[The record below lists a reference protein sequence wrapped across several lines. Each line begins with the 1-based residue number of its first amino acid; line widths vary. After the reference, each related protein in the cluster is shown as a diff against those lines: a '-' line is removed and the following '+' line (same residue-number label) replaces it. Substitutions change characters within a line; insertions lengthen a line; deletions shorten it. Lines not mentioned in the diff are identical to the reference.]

1 MKLIYPEQLFD
12 YIKYDTYF
20 FYVLV
25 GNDFFLIKE
34 NKDYIK
40 YYFYKKNFI
49 IHNNLQI
56 VCNTSFHNITNLFK
70 TNDLFNYKHCFIIT
84 INNTC
89 KSNIKKEFILLCA
102 KLVSNKLCIIFYYED
117 NYNYCDIVSYFKYIS
132 INTLIVNCNT
142 IPKNRLLN
150 WLKSYSNN
158 NNVVLNK
165 CCFKYLEKLYN
176 SNLEFIINLIKI
188 LKTSYPKNYNIDI
201 NNINTYLCKYN
212 NNTYDELDKIINI
225 LFKKN
230 DINII
235 SIIKILFNY
244 QEESSILVRLIQNK
258 LMLIIHNKFH
268 NKKNISNIEHV
279 IYFDNEKIKNIIN
292 ILYNME
298 LDIKCYKNKFF
309 FINIIKLVMLLY
321 FN

>member
-12 YIKYDTYF
+12 YIEYNTYF
-20 FYVLV
+20 FYILV
-25 GNDFFLIKE
+25 GNDYFLIKE

-40 YYFYKKNFI
+40 YYFCKKQFV

-89 KSNIKKEFILLCA
+89 ESRIKKEFISLCT
-102 KLVSNKLCIIFYYED
+102 KLVSNKLCIIFHYED
-117 NYNYCDIVSYFKYIS
+117 DYNYSDINSYFKYNS
-132 INTLIVNCNT
+132 INTLIINCNT

-158 NNVVLNK
+158 NNIVLNRY
-165 CCFKYLEKLYN
+165 CFEYLEKLYN

-188 LKTSYPKNYNIDI
+188 LKTSYPDNYNIDI
-201 NNINTYLCKYN
+201 NNINAYLYNYN
-212 NNTYDELDKIINI
+212 NNIYELDKIINI
-225 LFKKN
+225 LFTKKN
-230 DINII
+230 TNII
-235 SIIKILFNY
+235 DIIRLLFNY
-244 QEESSILVRLIQNK
+244 QEESNILIRIIQNR
-258 LMLIIHNKFH
+258 LMLIINNKFN
-268 NKKNISNIEHV
+268 NKQNINNTRCS

-298 LDIKCYKNKFF
+298 LDIKCYRNKFF
-309 FINIIKLVMLLY
+309 FINIIKLVMLMY
-321 FN
+321 YN